1 MNRVGF
7 VLVSLCLILAVS
19 PAFGQRTGAAVA
31 TARAVRTFTAADYE
45 RAEKMLGYSTGQF
58 IDRGNLRDLRF
69 LPDGRFTY
77 NVLTPTGR
85 EYVLINPADGS
96 RQTAGDPAGLGI
108 TPPSGGGGG
117 LGRRNAAEAVV
128 SPDGKSA

>member
-7 VLVSLCLILAVS
+7 ISVSLCLVFIVS
-19 PAFGQRTGAAVA
+19 QVFAQRTA
-31 TARAVRTFTAADYE
+31 TSAPPRAQTFTTADYE
-45 RAEKMLGYSTGQF
+45 RAEKMLGYNTGQLV
-58 IDRGNLRDLRF
+58 DRGNLRDLRF

-96 RQTAGDPAGLGI
+96 RQTAADPAGLGI
-108 TPPSGGGGG
+108 TPP
-117 LGRRNAAEAVV
+117 
-128 SPDGKSA
+128 